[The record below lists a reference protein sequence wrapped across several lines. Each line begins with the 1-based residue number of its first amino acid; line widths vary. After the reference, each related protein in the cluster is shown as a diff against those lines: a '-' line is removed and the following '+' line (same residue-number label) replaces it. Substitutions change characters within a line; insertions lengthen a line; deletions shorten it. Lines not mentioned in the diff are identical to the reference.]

1 MPFSPGADKEAVHAR
16 IRGDP
21 QILELMDLVGKPNS
35 EIAKRIIKRNK
46 WDDLAVPDERRIC
59 IYFRP
64 SRDGAT
70 DFFTE
75 NVLQIDVHVPAT
87 VDWYAEMIQ
96 ERICQLLQYKYPDK
110 RLGRFEVNNKILQ
123 FDGQLGELPTMPD
136 FVCVGSRFCF
146 YSTI

>member
-1 MPFSPGADKEAVHAR
+1 MPFSPGTDKDAIHAR

-21 QILELMDLVGKPNS
+21 KILELMDLVDKPNE
-35 EIAKRIIKRNK
+35 EIGKRIIKCCQ
-46 WDDLAVPDERRIC
+46 WDDLTEPERRIC

-64 SRDGAT
+64 SRSGNT
-70 DFFTE
+70 NLFTE
-75 NVLQIDVHVPAT
+75 NVIQIDVHVPASID
-87 VDWYAEMIQ
+87 VYADMIQ

-110 RLGRFEVNNKILQ
+110 RIGRFEVNHKVVQ
-123 FDGQLGELPTMPD
+123 FDGQLGDLPTATD